1 MVPMRGLTVFP
12 TSSSLPQVSIKNLY
26 CELAYF
32 FPPNLV
38 FPSAFSHM
46 TLKQLTAKMKTQPLT
61 KCVLTRLAR
70 GTRLFLVYNT
80 LLIVYLDEKY
90 PVITGVKA
98 IGRIKLK
105 KKCSSM

>member
-1 MVPMRGLTVFP
+1 MRTTVFP

-38 FPSAFSHM
+38 FPSAFSHV

-61 KCVLTRLAR
+61 KCVLTRLAK
-70 GTRLFLVYNT
+70 GTRLFLVYSI
-80 LLIVYLDEKY
+80 LLNVYLDEEH
-90 PVITGVKA
+90 PVITGIKA
-98 IGRIKLK
+98 IGKINAK
-105 KKCSSM
+105 